1 MENKFNNVEKSIASQ
16 KLQLINGEF
25 NPNDAKNIIL
35 SLINSKIQYHQLEI
49 FSMQERFGIEATHSI
64 NRIEELKLTTRD
76 VKEIIKEAESLGLK
90 LKVTSIVEIHPVL

>member
-1 MENKFNNVEKSIASQ
+1 MENSFNKVKKSSDIQ

-25 NPNDAKNIIL
+25 NPDDAKNIIL

-49 FSMQERFGIEATHSI
+49 FSMQERYGIEATHSI

-90 LKVTSIVEIHPVL
+90 LKVTSIVEIQTVL

>member
-1 MENKFNNVEKSIASQ
+1 MENKLNNVEKSIASQ

-76 VKEIIKEAESLGLK
+76 VKEIIKEAESQGLK

>member
-1 MENKFNNVEKSIASQ
+1 MENKFNKEEKSIAQQ
-16 KLQLINGEF
+16 KIQLINGEF
-25 NPNDAKNIIL
+25 NPEDAKNIIL

-76 VKEIIKEAESLGLK
+76 VKEIIREAESLGLK
-90 LKVTSIVEIHPVL
+90 LKVTSIVEIQPVL